1 MARRRVKLAFI
12 ENEGARRSTLKKRRS
27 GLIKKV
33 QQLSVLCDVDACLL
47 IYAPGEEV
55 TTWPEPVDARRVA
68 LRFRG
73 VPHCGRERKMVD
85 HVAFLQQRLALLRDT
100 LRRRRRENREMEL
113 RSMMF
118 DGMWDQGK
126 IDQLSPVDAAALAVM
141 VDGKLQELCK
151 RREEAMRMVAAA
163 QPPQSLQTSPADSED
178 PLGMMLRQTTER
190 RSDDNITM
198 RSNDDI
204 MVVPAPPPPSPPPPS
219 MDENPLAMVLRQET
233 VSETFLYLRNSQFGE
248 WIHNM
253 FSDYRR
259 L

>member
-12 ENEGARRSTLKKRRS
+12 ENEGTRRSTLKKRRS
-27 GLIKKV
+27 GLIKK
-33 QQLSVLCDVDACLL
+33 
-47 IYAPGEEV
+47 V

-68 LRFRG
+68 LRFKG

-118 DGMWDQGK
+118 ESMWDNGK
-126 IDQLSPVDAAALAVM
+126 IDQLSTVDAAALAVI
-141 VDGKLQELCK
+141 VDGKLQELYEK
-151 RREEAMRMVAAA
+151 REEAMRRLAAA
-163 QPPQSLQTSPADSED
+163 QPPPQSLQPLPADSED
-178 PLGMMLRQTTER
+178 PLGMILRKTTER
-190 RSDDNITM
+190 RSDY
-198 RSNDDI
+198 DDI
-204 MVVPAPPPPSPPPPS
+204 MVVPAPPPPPPPS
-219 MDENPLAMVLRQET
+219 MDENPLGMVRRQET
-233 VSETFLYLRNSQFGE
+233 FLSLRNSQFGE
-248 WIHNM
+248 WNHSM

>member
-12 ENEGARRSTLKKRRS
+12 ENEGTRRSTLKKRRS

-47 IYAPGEEV
+47 IYSPGEEV

-68 LRFRG
+68 LRFKG

-118 DGMWDQGK
+118 ESMWDNGK
-126 IDQLSPVDAAALAVM
+126 IDQLSTVDAAALAVI
-141 VDGKLQELCK
+141 VDGKLQVGGDQINRPIACPK
-151 RREEAMRMVAAA
+151 F
-163 QPPQSLQTSPADSED
+163 
-178 PLGMMLRQTTER
+178 
-190 RSDDNITM
+190 
-198 RSNDDI
+198 
-204 MVVPAPPPPSPPPPS
+204 PS
-219 MDENPLAMVLRQET
+219 
-233 VSETFLYLRNSQFGE
+233 
-248 WIHNM
+248 
-253 FSDYRR
+253 
-259 L
+259 